1 MQMKASLKD
10 ISIEKS
16 NGRFFTPNFI
26 VCNILDMSGYYGHE
40 ILQKHAIDNSCGDG
54 AFLVE
59 MVRRYCEVAVKEG
72 ISLEEIACQLS
83 VFIHGIEIDPFECK
97 KCISHV
103 SQIAAQFDIH
113 NVKWDIRCKD
123 AMLTHDYDGK
133 MDFVLGNPPYV
144 RVHNVG
150 NSLETIKT
158 FSFAQNGMTDLYI
171 VFFELGLKMLN
182 SQGVL
187 GYITPSSYFN
197 SIAGEAMRQYLI
209 RHNLIEKIIDLKHYQ
224 AFTATTYT
232 AITILKKAKTDSIV
246 SYYQFDEKNRIPY
259 YIDTLTPDDF
269 FIKKNFYFSNKENL
283 RLLKKIFNNLGHCDI
298 AVKNGFATLCDPVFI
313 GDFSFKSKYIIPVIK
328 ASTGRR
334 TSIFYPYDKNSKLI
348 AESELQQ
355 DIELYRYL
363 LDRKELLVKRSID
376 KFANNF
382 WYAYGRS
389 QAINDTYKNKISIS
403 TLVRTPEDLKIIDA
417 PSGIGVYSGLYIIGS
432 KIDAA
437 SVKKMLLT
445 EEFITYISLLGK
457 YKSGGYYTF
466 SSKDLKAFIDYK
478 LAYEGGLLA

>member
-1 MQMKASLKD
+1 MKTLSKD
-10 ISIEKS
+10 ITIEKS
-16 NGRFFTPNFI
+16 NGRFYTPNFI
-26 VCNILDMSGYYGHE
+26 VCNILDMSGYYGSA

-54 AFLVE
+54 AFLIE
-59 MVRRYCEVAVKEG
+59 IVRRYCEAANSAG
-72 ISLEEIACQLS
+72 FSPEETARQLS
-83 VFIHGIEIDPFECK
+83 IFIHGIEIDPLECEK
-97 KCISHV
+97 SISNV
-103 SQIAAQFDIH
+103 TQIAAQFNIY
-113 NVKWDIRCKD
+113 NVKWDIRCND
-123 AMLTHDYDGK
+123 AMVTHDYDEK

-144 RVHNVG
+144 RVHNAG
-150 NSLETIKT
+150 DSLETIKT

-171 VFFELGLKMLN
+171 VFFELGLRMLN
-182 SQGVL
+182 KQGVL

-197 SIAGEAMRQYLI
+197 SIAGEAMRRHLI

-224 AFTATTYT
+224 AFAATTYT
-232 AITILKKAKTDSIV
+232 AITILKKAKQDSFV
-246 SYYQFDEKNRIPY
+246 SYYQFDEKHRIPY

-269 FIKKNFYFSNKENL
+269 FIKNNFYFANKQNL
-283 RLLKKIFNNLGHCDI
+283 RLLKKIFNNLGYCDV

-328 ASTGRR
+328 ASTGRK
-334 TSIFYPYDKNSKLI
+334 TSIFYPYDKSSKLVS
-348 AESELQQ
+348 ETELQQ

-363 LDRKELLVKRSID
+363 LDRKGILEKRSSD
-376 KFANNF
+376 KGTDNF

-389 QAINDTYKNKISIS
+389 QAINDTYKNKISIN

-417 PSGIGVYSGLYIIGS
+417 PSGTGVYSGLYVLGS
-432 KIDAA
+432 KIDAV
-437 SVKKMLLT
+437 SIKKLLSS
-445 EEFITYISLLGK
+445 EEFFTYVSLLGK

>member
-1 MQMKASLKD
+1 MKTLLKD
-10 ISIEKS
+10 ITIEKS
-16 NGRFFTPNFI
+16 NGRFYTPDFI
-26 VCNILDMSGYYGHE
+26 VCNILDMSGYYGKA

-59 MVRRYCEVAVKEG
+59 MVRRYCEAAN
-72 ISLEEIACQLS
+72 IAGLSKDETAQQLS
-83 VFIHGIEIDPFECK
+83 IFIHGIEIDSSECE
-97 KCISHV
+97 KCISNV
-103 SQIAAQFDIH
+103 TRVASQFNIC
-113 NVKWDIRCKD
+113 NVKWDIHCND
-123 AMLTHDYDGK
+123 AMLTHAYDGR

-144 RVHNVG
+144 RVHNAG
-150 NSLETIKT
+150 NSLETIKS

-171 VFFELGLKMLN
+171 VFYELGLNMLN
-182 SQGVL
+182 NQGVL

-197 SIAGEAMRQYLI
+197 SVAGEAMRRHLI

-224 AFTATTYT
+224 AFAATTYT
-232 AITILKKAKTDSIV
+232 AITILKKAKHDSLV
-246 SYYQFDEKNRIPY
+246 SYYQFDEKNQIPY

-269 FIKKNFYFSNKENL
+269 FIKNNFYFSNKQNL

-313 GDFSFKSKYIIPVIK
+313 GDFSFKSRYIIPVIK
-328 ASTGRR
+328 ASTGRK
-334 TSIFYPYDKNSKLI
+334 TSIFYPYDKSSKLVS
-348 AESELQQ
+348 ESELQQ

-363 LDRKELLVKRSID
+363 LDRKGLLIKRSSD
-376 KFANNF
+376 KGTHNF

-389 QAINDTYKNKISIS
+389 QAINDTYKNKISIN
-403 TLVRTPEDLKIIDA
+403 TLLRTPEDLKIIDA
-417 PSGIGVYSGLYIIGS
+417 PSGTGVYSGLYIIGS
-432 KIDAA
+432 KVDAT
-437 SVKKMLLT
+437 SIKKMLSS
-445 EEFITYISLLGK
+445 EEFIAYVSLLGK

>member
-1 MQMKASLKD
+1 MKTATKD
-10 ISIEKS
+10 ITSEKS
-16 NGRFFTPNFI
+16 NGRFYTPDFI
-26 VCNILDMSGYYGHE
+26 VNNVLDMSGYYGNA
-40 ILQKHAIDNSCGDG
+40 IFKKHVMDNSCGDG
-54 AFLVE
+54 AFLAE
-59 MVRRYCEVAVKEG
+59 IVRRYCEAANNVG
-72 ISLEEIACQLS
+72 LPPEEIAHQLS
-83 VFIHGIEIDPFECK
+83 EFVHGIEINSTECE
-97 KCISHV
+97 KCKFNV
-103 SQIAAQFDIH
+103 SQTAAQF
-113 NVKWDIRCKD
+113 NVFNVNWDINCGD
-123 AMLTHDYDGK
+123 ALLTQAYDNK

-144 RVHNVG
+144 RVHNAG
-150 NSLETIKT
+150 DSLETIKT
-158 FSFAQNGMTDLYI
+158 FSFAQNGMTDLFIAFY
-171 VFFELGLKMLN
+171 ELGLKMLN
-182 SQGVL
+182 EQGVL

-197 SIAGEAMRQYLI
+197 SIAGKAMRQHLI

-232 AITILKKAKTDSIV
+232 TITILKKAKQDSYV
-246 SYYQFDEKNRIPY
+246 SYYQFDEKNQIPY

-269 FIKKNFYFSNKENL
+269 FIKNNFYFSNKQNL
-283 RLLKKIFNNLGHCDI
+283 RLLKKIFNNLGYCDI

-328 ASTGRR
+328 ASTGRK
-334 TSIFYPYDKNSKLI
+334 TSIFYPYDKSSKLVS
-348 AESELQQ
+348 ESELQQ

-363 LDRKELLVKRSID
+363 LERKGLLVKRSSD
-376 KFANNF
+376 KGTHNF

-389 QAINDTYKNKISIS
+389 QAINDTYKNKISIN

-417 PSGIGVYSGLYIIGS
+417 PSGTGVYSGLYIIGS

-437 SVKKMLLT
+437 SIKKMLSS
-445 EEFITYISLLGK
+445 EEFIAYVSLLGK

>member
-1 MQMKASLKD
+1 MKTLSKD
-10 ISIEKS
+10 ITIEKS
-16 NGRFFTPNFI
+16 NGRFYTPNFI
-26 VCNILDMSGYYGHE
+26 VCNILDMSGYYGSA

-54 AFLVE
+54 AFLIE
-59 MVRRYCEVAVKEG
+59 IVRRYCEAANSAG
-72 ISLEEIACQLS
+72 FSPEETARQLS
-83 VFIHGIEIDPFECK
+83 IFIHGIEIDPLECEK
-97 KCISHV
+97 SISNV
-103 SQIAAQFDIH
+103 TQIAAQFNIY
-113 NVKWDIRCKD
+113 NVKWDIRCND
-123 AMLTHDYDGK
+123 AMVTHDYDGK

-144 RVHNVG
+144 RVHNAG
-150 NSLETIKT
+150 DSLETIKT

-171 VFFELGLKMLN
+171 VFFELGLRMLN
-182 SQGVL
+182 KQGVL

-197 SIAGEAMRQYLI
+197 SIAGEAMRRHLI

-224 AFTATTYT
+224 AFAATTYT
-232 AITILKKAKTDSIV
+232 AITILKKAKQDSFV
-246 SYYQFDEKNRIPY
+246 SYYQFDEKHRIPY

-269 FIKKNFYFSNKENL
+269 FIKNNFYFANKQNL
-283 RLLKKIFNNLGHCDI
+283 RLLKKIFNNLGYCDV

-328 ASTGRR
+328 ASTGRK
-334 TSIFYPYDKNSKLI
+334 TSIFYPYDKSSKLVS
-348 AESELQQ
+348 ETELQQ

-363 LDRKELLVKRSID
+363 LDRKGILEKRSSD
-376 KFANNF
+376 KGTDNF

-389 QAINDTYKNKISIS
+389 QAINDTYKNKISIN

-417 PSGIGVYSGLYIIGS
+417 PSGTGVYSGLYVLGS
-432 KIDAA
+432 KIDAV
-437 SVKKMLLT
+437 SIKKLLSS
-445 EEFITYISLLGK
+445 EEFFTYVSLLGK